1 MAQVVKKQPEM
12 PETQVQSLGKAG
24 ALEKGVAIHSSS
36 LAWKISEKPGRLQC
50 MGLQRIRNN

>member
-50 MGLQRIRNN
+50 MGSQTVGND